1 MERNPHNFDDFSE
14 DFDPRF
20 SANENHSDDATDP
33 AAGEPTEV
41 GPDADRGPEWF
52 DPRWLRAN
60 GASQTE
66 DGDILQ
72 TGTPI
77 LVMVGAPADAA
88 SPGEEM
94 DAALRVFGMLAW
106 QRNRPA
112 RAGTLLEQMLR
123 AESARRDWLQKNPF
137 AVFWAATARTGPR
150 RRRTSP
156 RRI

>member
-1 MERNPHNFDDFSE
+1 MKHNSDNFDPDFRP
-14 DFDPRF
+14 DFDPERDDDR
-20 SANENHSDDATDP
+20 NPESDAAPD
-33 AAGEPTEV
+33 AAGGELA
-41 GPDADRGPEWF
+41 ADLGPEMF

-60 GASQTE
+60 GASQSE

-106 QRNRPA
+106 PRARPS

-123 AESARRDWLQKNPF
+123 AENARRDWLQKNPF

-156 RRI
+156 RRP

>member
-1 MERNPHNFDDFSE
+1 MSNNSDNFDPDFSP
-14 DFDPRF
+14 DFDPER
-20 SANENHSDDATDP
+20 EDDREAGVDP
-33 AAGEPTEV
+33 ASDPSGAELAS
-41 GPDADRGPEWF
+41 DLGPEMF
-52 DPRWLRAN
+52 DPLWLRAN
-60 GASQTE
+60 GAVQSE
-66 DGDILQ
+66 DGNILQ

-77 LVMVGAPADAA
+77 LVMIGAPADAA

-106 QRNRPA
+106 PRARPS

-123 AESARRDWLQKNPF
+123 AESARREWLQNNPF

-156 RRI
+156 RRN